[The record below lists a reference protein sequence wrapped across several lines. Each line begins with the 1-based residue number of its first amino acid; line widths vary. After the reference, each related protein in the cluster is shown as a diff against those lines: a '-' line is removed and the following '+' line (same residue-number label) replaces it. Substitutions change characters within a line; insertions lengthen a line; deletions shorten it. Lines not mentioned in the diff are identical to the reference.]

1 MQFGDDL
8 VVLALIRQRNDAIEV
23 GRGDDGGP
31 EPFRL
36 TLRDLGGCERLARLP
51 GQPLGL
57 EQPAQAAEN
66 RGVAG
71 AKGVEIAVHGE
82 GLVRIAP
89 LLQGMGQLMG
99 GFGSDRSCR
108 RVEANGLVEPAP
120 GFQHLPQLV
129 VDPDITGIE
138 LLGPPQHRL
147 GHREIAHAIPHQ
159 SGAQQVQADRAQLLE
174 LGRPGQGP
182 QCLLLMRPR

>member
-1 MQFGDDL
+1 MTSSYLPCPPAQ
-8 VVLALIRQRNDAIEV
+8 DAVGV

-36 TLRDLGGCERLARLP
+36 TLRDLGGCERLARLL

-71 AKGVEIAVHGE
+71 AKGVEIAVDGE

-89 LLQGMGQLMG
+89 PLQGMGQLVG
-99 GFGSDRSCR
+99 GLGADRSR
-108 RVEANGLVEPAP
+108 GGVEANGLVESAWAV
-120 GFQHLPQLV
+120 QHLPQLV
-129 VDPDITGIE
+129 VDPDITGIA

-147 GHREIAHAIPHQ
+147 GCVAGIASICSEPCPA
-159 SGAQQVQADRAQLLE
+159 SAG
-174 LGRPGQGP
+174 
-182 QCLLLMRPR
+182 